1 VNATDRVSSRQVQAV
16 LGLLNRDEK
25 GDAAA
30 TPGLGRVELLRA
42 VRAALA
48 VPPVPMRTACGGVTA
63 PEAVAFQAGQAAA
76 LAAVRAAAELAWE
89 PTPGTAGDTHSCP
102 PLRREML
109 GGEPER
115 AVLRAALR
123 AVLAISPLQVRAN
136 GDAGVGEDVVRAFD
150 AGQRAAL
157 AGVATAVGVALRKG
171 RRHPARQASPAGQ
184 SLPGEHRASC

>member
-1 VNATDRVSSRQVQAV
+1 MNATDRVSNRQVRAV
-16 LGLLNRDEK
+16 LGLLDRDET
-25 GDAAA
+25 GNAT

-48 VPPVPMRTACGGVTA
+48 VAPVPTQTACRGVTA
-63 PEAVAFQAGQAAA
+63 AEAVAFQAGQAAA
-76 LAAVRAAAELAWE
+76 LAAVRAAAELAWA
-89 PTPGTAGDTHSCP
+89 PTREAADSAQSGP

-123 AVLAISPLQVRAN
+123 AVLAISPFSVRTN
-136 GDAGVGEDVVRAFD
+136 GDAGVGEGVARAFD

-157 AGVATAVGVALRKG
+157 AGVATAVGVALRPGHLHSARESRPGGG
-171 RRHPARQASPAGQ
+171 RVRR
-184 SLPGEHRASC
+184 